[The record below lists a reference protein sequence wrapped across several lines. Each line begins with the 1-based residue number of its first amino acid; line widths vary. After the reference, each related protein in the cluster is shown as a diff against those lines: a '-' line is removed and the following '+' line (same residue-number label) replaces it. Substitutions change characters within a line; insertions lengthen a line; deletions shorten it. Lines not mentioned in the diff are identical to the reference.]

1 MTDTLRI
8 RPMCADDPERIAAEE
23 RAQGWIHASAEKYET
38 RLRDAAAGR
47 CAALVAELGGAPVG
61 YINVYWT
68 PLAGPLADMP
78 EIVDFGVLARVRRR
92 GVGTALMDA
101 AETLAAGRA
110 ASVCLA
116 VGLHAGYGAAPRLC
130 ARRLRRLVSR
140 PGVRAVRP
148 LRERRRPRALPEQAP
163 SRRRAP
169 ARPRCW
175 WSACSA

>member
-61 YINVYWT
+61 YITVSWT

-78 EIVDFGVLARVRRR
+78 EIVDFGVLARIRRR

-116 VGLHAGYGAAPRLC
+116 VGLHAGYGAAQRLY
-130 ARRLRRLVSR
+130 ARRGYVPDGSGVWYRDQVCAPYAPCANDDDLVLYLSK
-140 PGVRAVRP
+140 P
-148 LRERRRPRALPEQAP
+148 LRGGA
-163 SRRRAP
+163 
-169 ARPRCW
+169 
-175 WSACSA
+175 